1 MAIHTEDLEYHRPAG
16 IPLLAR
22 FYRPEGQGPFPA
34 VLEVHGG
41 AWTSGDRFNNVAI
54 AEHLAAH
61 GIAVLSID
69 FRMPPAARYP
79 ETVADVNFGI
89 RFLKANAE
97 RFATRT
103 GAGRRPRHLFRRAPA
118 AAQCA
123 AAARPPLCRAPAC
136 RERDASLAFAVAC
149 WPVADPLA
157 RYRAVVERGNDRL
170 VEAHH
175 QFWPSEEAMA
185 EGSPQLI
192 LERGEAVEK
201 PPALIMQGTADDNL
215 TPDMAAQF
223 RRRIHEGRRFDR
235 IPQIRGS
242 AARLYPARPGFGR
255 CGAGARADHRF
266 HPPPDALKRRTDDDP
281 TQRRPSRPLLA
292 TMREDNGGGMGSSA
306 PRR

>member
-1 MAIHTEDLEYHRPAG
+1 MPIHAEDLEYLRADG
-16 IPLLAR
+16 APLLAR

-61 GIAVLSID
+61 GIAVLSIE
-69 FRMPPAARYP
+69 FRMPPMARYP

-97 RFATRT
+97 KFATRRELVGGLGT
-103 GAGRRPRHLFRRAPA
+103 SSGGHLLLLNALRPRDPRYASHALAGT
-118 AAQCA
+118 
-123 AAARPPLCRAPAC
+123 
-136 RERDASLAFAVAC
+136 DASLAFAVAC

-157 RYRAVVERGNDRL
+157 RYRAVAGRGNDRL

-185 EGSPQLI
+185 EGNPQLI
-192 LERGEAVEK
+192 LERGEPADK

-215 TPDMAAQF
+215 TPDMAASF
-223 RRRIHEGRRFDR
+223 AAAYTRAGGAISFHKFEGQPHAFIARD
-235 IPQIRGS
+235 P
-242 AARLYPARPGFGR
+242 AA
-255 CGAGARADHRF
+255 
-266 HPPPDALKRRTDDDP
+266 PDAQRALGLITDFIHHQ
-281 TQRRPSRPLLA
+281 T
-292 TMREDNGGGMGSSA
+292 G
-306 PRR
+306 

>member
-1 MAIHTEDLEYHRPAG
+1 MPIRTEDLEYYRPADV
-16 IPLLAR
+16 PLLAR
-22 FYRPEGQGPFPA
+22 FYLPEGQAPFPA

-79 ETVADVNFGI
+79 DTVADVNFGI

-97 RFATRT
+97 RFATRQELVGGLGT
-103 GAGRRPRHLFRRAPA
+103 SSGGHLLLLNALRPRDTRYASE
-118 AAQCA
+118 
-123 AAARPPLCRAPAC
+123 PLPGS
-136 RERDASLAFAVAC
+136 DASLAFAVAC

-157 RYRAVVERGNDRL
+157 RYRAVIERGNDRL

-175 QFWPSEEAMA
+175 QFWPSEEAMS

-192 LERGEAVEK
+192 LERGEPVDT

-215 TPDMAAQF
+215 TPDMAADF
-223 RRRIHEGRRFDR
+223 AAAYTKAGGSIAFHKFDGQPHAF
-235 IPQIRGS
+235 IPRD
-242 AARLYPARPGFGR
+242 PAS
-255 CGAGARADHRF
+255 
-266 HPPPDALKRRTDDDP
+266 PDARRALGLITDFIHHQ
-281 TQRRPSRPLLA
+281 TR
-292 TMREDNGGGMGSSA
+292 
-306 PRR
+306 